1 LSNHQKEDEMTLQM
15 KLDEIRAGFKEK
27 ADPESLTLMER
38 AAKELDH
45 SGILDRVRGSGS
57 RMPEFTLFAAQG
69 GEVSSQ
75 KLLADGP
82 LVLTFYRGV
91 W

>member
-1 LSNHQKEDEMTLQM
+1 MTLQS

-27 ADPESLTLMER
+27 ADPESLSLMER

-45 SGILDRVRGSGS
+45 SGILDRVLGSGS
-57 RMPEFTLFAAQG
+57 PMPEFTLAAAQG
-69 GEVSSQ
+69 GEVSSAE
-75 KLLADGP
+75 LLDRGP